1 MMPRRVA
8 SRRGRGDPRNVCHEA
23 TRAMS
28 QLSTRTR
35 RFKMRSKGRD
45 KAGGTL
51 DKLRGRF
58 EEARGALAGKEGRKA
73 KGQGRQAKGSARKK
87 RGHLRDALRK

>member
-1 MMPRRVA
+1 MDSEPSGHVA
-8 SRRGRGDPRNVCHEA
+8 ANACHDGCSGSQTRGME
-23 TRAMS
+23 S
-28 QLSTRTR
+28 
-35 RFKMRSKGRD
+35 KMRSKGRD

-51 DKLRGRF
+51 DKLRGRVK
-58 EEARGALAGKEGRKA
+58 EASGALRGKEGAKA